1 MENIYGV
8 EDGFSEFDYLNIG
21 GRGRYY
27 RELIRFMYFE
37 LQKKEY
43 LFSHEILS
51 ELRKKDFFKEYTE
64 EDCNKDLEF
73 LFKTLYLYKK

>member
-8 EDGFSEFDYLNIG
+8 ENGFSEFDYLNIG

-37 LQKKEY
+37 LQKKRVSV
-43 LFSHEILS
+43 FS
-51 ELRKKDFFKEYTE
+51 
-64 EDCNKDLEF
+64 
-73 LFKTLYLYKK
+73 

>member
-37 LQKKEY
+37 LQKKENRIQINSY
-43 LFSHEILS
+43 RI
-51 ELRKKDFFKEYTE
+51 Y
-64 EDCNKDLEF
+64 
-73 LFKTLYLYKK
+73 